1 MDAPTPSKLSNPINQ
16 EINLELT
23 QTYKNILRKHLDD
36 RNYKEDKVKIWANNI
51 LLEAK
56 EHFIKKY
63 KTIAYFFL
71 LVYILKMFILG
82 QIQLQFH

>member
-51 LLEAK
+51 
-56 EHFIKKY
+56 F
-63 KTIAYFFL
+63 
-71 LVYILKMFILG
+71 
-82 QIQLQFH
+82 